1 VRFLN
6 RTTHVDNSGPAN
18 APGRIS
24 PISYRWALAEQ
35 SIQLLPPTS
44 LRRSFKWSYVFAR
57 ALRRLN
63 PGNYL

>member
-1 VRFLN
+1 VRFVS
-6 RTTHVDNSGPAN
+6 RTTHVVSSAPAN
-18 APGRIS
+18 TAGRIS

-44 LRRSFKWSYVFAR
+44 VRRPFKWSYVFAR